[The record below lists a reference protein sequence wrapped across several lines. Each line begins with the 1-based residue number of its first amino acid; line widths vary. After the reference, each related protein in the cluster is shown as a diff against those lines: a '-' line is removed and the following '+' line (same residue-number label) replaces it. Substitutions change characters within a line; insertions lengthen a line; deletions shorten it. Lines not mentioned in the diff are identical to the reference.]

1 MNAPE
6 PGWPYRRRVSPGFT
20 PACPFLQTGTGY
32 VTGNFLAD
40 YEEGTAA
47 WRKANIMPVP
57 QPVFQLR
64 RIPTRFLPTE
74 DFYITLIKQP
84 F

>member
-1 MNAPE
+1 MP
-6 PGWPYRRRVSPGFT
+6 V
-20 PACPFLQTGTGY
+20 CPFLQTGTGY

-57 QPVFQLR
+57 QPVFLCNFGEFLR
-64 RIPTRFLPTE
+64 AFSRLRISTSP
-74 DFYITLIKQP
+74 
-84 F
+84 